1 MGTSPVD
8 HRETIIMWAFAK
20 LDVTSF
26 VAASAAV
33 CGAALLLL
41 TLVLVVKGA
50 PPGVPVGPHL
60 AQLAAI
66 FPGYSVSASGAWVG
80 AAYAALVGAAL
91 GLVLA
96 ILWNAAHWVFLAV
109 VRMRASLAT
118 YSID

>member
-1 MGTSPVD
+1 MGASRVD
-8 HRETIIMWAFAK
+8 HRDTIIMWAFAK
-20 LDVTSF
+20 LDVVAF
-26 VAASAAV
+26 VAASAVV

-50 PPGVPVGPHL
+50 PPGVPIGPHL

-66 FPGYSVSASGAWVG
+66 FPGYSVSAFGAWVG
-80 AAYAALVGAAL
+80 ALYAALVGAAI
-91 GLVLA
+91 GLILA

-109 VRMRASLAT
+109 VRMRASLAS